1 MNALCYNFNE
11 DVITATVASN
21 NQFID
26 ILVSDIPDKYTDYQ
40 SVIAATES
48 CMRLS
53 RIYGISDNIVFRYPS
68 RLKGNRQEQIIDDKI
83 TNQTIEDKIR
93 IPYSINGAINTM
105 YSRGEIGFT
114 AHGENAEPS
123 KIYTDASINA
133 PNSPTV
139 SVCITDDDDKILL
152 LFADTIPDSVQNID
166 IAELYGGLLGIRL
179 SQNIDTR
186 ADVTWICDNEY
197 VLSVFD
203 NERETK
209 VDMDKISKNIA
220 NRIRSAEKNI
230 EYESISGND
239 NRIAD
244 ALADDVRRE
253 EFTDSIIFMADSIKD
268 SKSDSFRGV
277 NSSIKNLIK

>member
-1 MNALCYNFNE
+1 M
-11 DVITATVASN
+11 ITATVASN